1 VPATLLDE
9 PFEQCSRGL
18 IGRVGCDPV
27 ASRRCQLPARRPL
40 RSRPARMHHRSVYRR
55 KPGVVAVAGRRDLT
69 CWAPAYA
76 LIATSRFKFATSRA
90 KAVGRLPSTK
100 VERTASSGVGRRC
113 GAMRPLSGG
122 EAPTSRR
129 LAIIRDLGPSAPLAS
144 RQHSFWGRASTF
156 RVICRRRC
164 LTMKYLSPIEI
175 STTFSFWGILRG
187 ARWSAIHCP

>member
-1 VPATLLDE
+1 
-9 PFEQCSRGL
+9 
-18 IGRVGCDPV
+18 
-27 ASRRCQLPARRPL
+27 
-40 RSRPARMHHRSVYRR
+40 MHHGSVYRR

-122 EAPTSRR
+122 EAPRSRR
-129 LAIIRDLGPSAPLAS
+129 LVIIRDLGPSAPLAS

-164 LTMKYLSPIEI
+164 LTMKYLSPIDI
-175 STTFSFWGILRG
+175 HNFFLLGDF
-187 ARWSAIHCP
+187 ARRSVERDTLPMRESALLETSLKNEAFEDRTPRVAAPSRNTSLII